1 MTSAR
6 SNTSRSKE
14 FDLIFGY
21 INSPSRLL
29 NYIHKNPNGGSP
41 TIDGVTVE
49 YGNVSRLI
57 PFLEKGQ
64 VIKPFEIKPRYI
76 GHIDHLSQDR
86 KLEIER
92 KYKLEAGS
100 ISSQKSKADLLI
112 VDQSYRSYLLSFK
125 DSESV
130 TKLGQVSGEATYGKA
145 KLKGGLE
152 NISLPQGLIPETFES
167 SDTALTSKQ
176 FGKLNTQHQSFAYFK
191 NNYPNQW
198 EEIVK
203 NKMTEAVIQLRNF
216 GEVIEADQNSLIDFI
231 RLTFAGDLKNLS
243 NFYLLFGA
251 TSINFLTLLDRIK
264 DANPVVE
271 IQEYNTDNKISLIIK
286 LKVKGV
292 TYGLTKI
299 EPSFDGVRMNV
310 SQTKGIIYYFQ
321 QYPSSGN
328 HFKKL
333 FLDIAK

>member
-21 INSPSRLL
+21 IKSPSDLL
-29 NYIHKNPNGGSP
+29 NYILKNPEGGSP
-41 TIDGVTVE
+41 NIGGVTVE

-57 PFLEKGQ
+57 PYLEIGQ
-64 VIKPFEIKPRYI
+64 IIKPFEIEPTYI
-76 GHIDHLSQDR
+76 GHIDHLSKNR

-92 KYKLEAGS
+92 RYDLEVGS

-130 TKLGQVSGEATYGKA
+130 TKLGQVSGEARYGKA
-145 KLKGGLE
+145 KLKGGLDD
-152 NISLPQGLIPETFES
+152 ISIPQGTIPSTFDF
-167 SDTALTSKQ
+167 SDTALTKEQ

-191 NNYPNQW
+191 KHYPNEW
-198 EEIVK
+198 EKIVK
-203 NKMTEAVIQLRNF
+203 NKMTEAVDQLRNF
-216 GEVIEADQNSLIDFI
+216 GEVIQADQNSLIDFI
-231 RLTFAGDLKNLS
+231 RLSFAGDLKNLS

-264 DANPVVE
+264 SANPVVE
-271 IQEYNTDNKISLIIK
+271 IQEYNTGNKVSLIIK
-286 LKVKGV
+286 LKVNDV

-299 EPSFDGVRMNV
+299 EPSFDGENMTV
-310 SQTKGIIYYFQ
+310 SQTKGIIFYFQ
-321 QYPSSGN
+321 QYPNSGN